1 MDAHAAKNNSELI
14 SKHQWSPYNLQNSN
28 KIEISNIFS
37 LANFANIKKATIFAP
52 LLEKNSSIAQL
63 VRAADC

>member
-14 SKHQWSPYNLQNSN
+14 SKPYNLQNSN

-37 LANFANIKKATIFAP
+37 LANFADIKKATIFAP
-52 LLEKNSSIAQL
+52 LLEKNSSL
-63 VRAADC
+63 SLHRF